1 MYAFGIAEGSY
12 ISKINAK
19 ENKNMKK
26 RVFAMLLA
34 MAMVFSLMACGSKD
48 KSGGGDGDTI
58 RLGGVGP
65 LTGGYANYGLSV
77 QHGAELAAKEINA
90 GGGVNGKML
99 EVQFQD
105 SQGDPESAVA
115 AYGKLMD
122 WGMNVSLGAVLSGET
137 ASVVA
142 AAKADDMFIM
152 ETTGSADKC
161 IDGNDKAFRVCFYDS
176 YQGTAA
182 ADYLKDKAL
191 ATEVGVFYQSDNDY
205 SAGLYNAF
213 AAQCQKVGVT
223 IKETQTFT
231 TATNTDFSTQVNALV
246 ASGVKVVFIPIYAE
260 EASTFLTQAKG
271 KFADDVYF
279 FGADGL
285 DGILGKVS
293 QDVTIADN
301 VLMMTP
307 FAADSGDPKVQAFV
321 KAYQDAYNATPDQ
334 FAADAYD
341 AVYAVKAAV
350 EAANG
355 STSGA
360 DLAAVMPTI
369 TVEGV
374 TGTMTWS
381 ADGNTNKAAS
391 AILYKNGVGTLFGQ
405 DNANDAAGAESG
417 DAADTAAD
425 AEA

>member
-1 MYAFGIAEGSY
+1 
-12 ISKINAK
+12 
-19 ENKNMKK
+19 MKK
-26 RVFAMLLA
+26 RVFAML
-34 MAMVFSLMACGSKD
+34 MACMMALSLVACGNKTNDNGGS
-48 KSGGGDGDTI
+48 GDSADGAGTETI
-58 RLGGVGP
+58 KLGVVGP

-77 QHGAELAAKEINA
+77 QHGAQLAVDEINA
-90 GGGVNGKML
+90 AGGVNGKQL
-99 EVQFQD
+99 ELSAQD

-122 WGMNVSLGAVLSGET
+122 WGMNLFLGGVLSGET

-161 IDGNDKAFRVCFYDS
+161 IDGNDKAFRICFYDS

-182 ADYLKDKAL
+182 ADYLKDNAL
-191 ATEVGVFYQSDNDY
+191 ADEVGVFYQSDNDY

-213 AAQCQKVGVT
+213 VAECEKTGVT

-246 ASGVKVVFIPIYAE
+246 NSGVKVVFIPIYAE

-271 KFADDVYF
+271 KFAEDVYF

-307 FAADSGDPKVQAFV
+307 FAADSAAANVQAFV
-321 KAYQDAYNATPDQ
+321 SAYQANYNATPDQ

-341 AVYAVKAAV
+341 AVYVVKAAV
-350 EAANG
+350 EAAGG

-360 DLAAVMPTI
+360 ELAAVMTSL

-374 TGTMTWS
+374 TGTMTWN

-391 AILYKNGVGTLFGQ
+391 AILYKNGVGTLFGE
-405 DNANDAAGAESG
+405 DSGAAE
-417 DAADTAAD
+417 
-425 AEA
+425 